1 MFYAM
6 LYLLTLLYTILIKVT
21 RGTDIRMFLVRHNGT
36 NKDVTGKMNKIVGEF
51 KQKQISYND
60 FGSVR
65 GILSK
70 VGHGKDIGVPVGVNG
85 ERAFDIEQIPGVDV
99 DMDSDLINFLRK
111 AMISTTGC
119 PSAILNYLEE
129 VDFAKQVQQMHSKFI
144 ARCITLQEETEEQV
158 TELYRK
164 LLRYGDYSISDDDLD
179 NFRFEWARPRA
190 LNSQNLTE
198 LIGTSEQWA
207 DFLVK
212 IYEGDNSVNDP
223 RVKDRLY
230 TWFIKNKLMN
240 GVLDWESFDAE
251 IKEVLLNVRSE
262 LKTEE
267 ASKVQTGEEGQ

>member
-1 MFYAM
+1 
-6 LYLLTLLYTILIKVT
+6 
-21 RGTDIRMFLVRHNGT
+21 
-36 NKDVTGKMNKIVGEF
+36 
-51 KQKQISYND
+51 
-60 FGSVR
+60 
-65 GILSK
+65 
-70 VGHGKDIGVPVGVNG
+70 
-85 ERAFDIEQIPGVDV
+85 
-99 DMDSDLINFLRK
+99 
-111 AMISTTGC
+111 
-119 PSAILNYLEE
+119 
-129 VDFAKQVQQMHSKFI
+129 
-144 ARCITLQEETEEQV
+144 
-158 TELYRK
+158 
-164 LLRYGDYSISDDDLD
+164 LRYGDYSISDDDLD